1 MLRPTTPDDGG
12 ATTVDDPDASRTGVR
27 GSRRRGRP
35 APDAALLAAAIATV
49 AVLVKFTWPRFTW
62 FGDNT
67 ESFYPMWHMVGSAL
81 REGRWLGFDP
91 TGFAGANVVGES
103 GYGLFNP
110 VTLANAVFI
119 SGFDELARA
128 SFLVTAEFLI
138 LLGLA
143 VRRLALTYGAGRA
156 SAFAVGI
163 IVPFSGFT
171 LYWDAG
177 NWIGGLMSIT
187 WVVWTWGAARR
198 YATGAGGPGAL
209 IVFGALAVTVGYPYA
224 LLGVVVVLAGSSVEL
239 LSARRFRRLGGLV
252 VAGLCIGAAALLT
265 YLPLIAALPMG
276 YRDGAATVSNV
287 SYLAPSIGD
296 LLGLSSPT
304 LLPEINAWG
313 GTSDVVPSV
322 YLSWVVLPL
331 LPWLRWRSSGDWR
344 GRLGLLVPTGFFL
357 LCTLGPDR
365 LWMFRWPLR
374 LVEYS
379 YVGLVVCFAIL
390 LSAGLATDQVRRR
403 AGISAGIV
411 AAGFFFAWSST
422 PDDVLAHLGW
432 TAAVGALVAGTII
445 AVRRRGM
452 GAFPAMVLVGTMI
465 VTPAQA
471 GTHGWDHHPV
481 VPDLDLGRVS
491 DLAAVRGA
499 SETFRGTVLQ
509 LSNVHTIGDA
519 GATRGGRLTYG
530 NMLAAAGY
538 VSVNHYTGIGYAAF
552 QRSLSF
558 DHRGS
563 LLDNDPM
570 RQLNRNVPGY
580 RAPLVDVLGV
590 DTLVLTR
597 GAFRPRDYVPRPG
610 WRTVLRDEA
619 RHVLQRREVP
629 APGPRVT
636 ASRGVDVVAA
646 EDAGLGARISVRSD
660 DGGTIL
666 LNRLN
671 WPGYR
676 ASTEDGRTVAVGE
689 GPYGLVELTVPP
701 GGTVVHLEYEIP
713 GLRTG
718 LLVVLVGALAAFAHQ
733 LLWRRAQRRPG
744 TPVTRPVA

>member
-1 MLRPTTPDDGG
+1 MLRPTTTDDGPG
-12 ATTVDDPDASRTGVR
+12 TDGSAPDSNATTVPARP
-27 GSRRRGRP
+27 RRGRP
-35 APDAALLAAAIATV
+35 APDALLLAVAIA
-49 AVLVKFTWPRFTW
+49 AVTALVKVAWPRFTW

-143 VRRLALTYGAGRA
+143 VRRLALAYGACRA
-156 SAFAVGI
+156 TAFAVGV

-198 YATGAGGPGAL
+198 FATGAGGPAAL
-209 IVFGALAVTVGYPYA
+209 VAFGALAVTVGYPYA
-224 LLGVVVVLAGSSVEL
+224 LLGVVVVLAGTTVEL
-239 LSARRFRRLGGLV
+239 GSARRYGRLGGLV
-252 VAGLCIGAAALLT
+252 VAGLCIGAVALLT
-265 YLPLIAALPMG
+265 YLPLMAALPMG
-276 YRDGAATVSNV
+276 YRDGAPTVSNV

-313 GTSDVVPSV
+313 GRSDVVPSV
-322 YLSWVVLPL
+322 YLSWVMLPL

-344 GRLGLLVPTGFFL
+344 ARLGLLVPTGFFL

-379 YVGLVVCFAIL
+379 WVGLVVCFAIL
-390 LSAGLATDQVRRR
+390 LSAGLTTDRLPRR
-403 AGISAGIV
+403 AGISAAIV
-411 AAGFFFAWSST
+411 TAGFFFAWSST
-422 PDDVLAHLGW
+422 PDAALAHLGW

-445 AVRRRGM
+445 AVLRRGM
-452 GAFPAMVLVGTMI
+452 RAFPAMVLVGTMV

-471 GTHGWDHHPV
+471 AVHGWDHHPV

-509 LSNVHTIGDA
+509 LSNVYTIGDE
-519 GATRGGRLTYG
+519 GATLGGRLTYG

-563 LLDNDPM
+563 LLNNDPM

-580 RAPLVDVLGV
+580 RTPLVDVLGV

-597 GAFRPRDYVPRPG
+597 GAYQPEDYRPRPG

-619 RHVLQRREVP
+619 RIVVQRREVP
-629 APGPRVT
+629 TPGPRVT
-636 ASRGVDVVAA
+636 PSPGVDVVAA
-646 EDAGLGARISVRSD
+646 EDDGLGSRISVRSD
-660 DGGTIL
+660 EGGTVL

-676 ASTEDGRTVAVGE
+676 ASTDDGRAVEVSE
-689 GPYGLVELTVPP
+689 GPHGLVELTVPP

-718 LLVVLVGALAAFAHQ
+718 LVAALVGILAALAHQ
-733 LLWRRAQRRPG
+733 LLWRRANRRAEG
-744 TPVTRPVA
+744 SVAQPVA